1 MMSKTLT
8 EIAEKLRDSTQKAIL
23 IYAFNGVGKT
33 RLSREFKELI
43 APKKDSA
50 SSDLKCKQIL
60 YYSSF
65 TEDLFYWDNDL
76 TNDSSIKLKIH
87 PNAFTEWVFA
97 EQGLQSQV
105 LDNFKHYQFGSK
117 LEVDIRHADGEIVFS
132 YRNDDGLLNND
143 VKISK
148 GEESNFIWSI
158 FFTLIQQV
166 VDELNIVDK
175 SMRSTDKFD
184 NLKYIFIDDPVS
196 SLDEN
201 HLIQLAVD
209 IAQMMKASTSDI
221 RFIITTHNPLFF
233 NVMYNEFTNGIGS
246 NKSYRL
252 EKLENGMS
260 RLVEQKHDSPFAYQV
275 YLKSQLEHLF
285 KEEISSDAVKDALKD
300 DASKNSFTQ
309 LLKPEMIRDELN
321 KLHQLLKEGL
331 DEQKINPKEFFLSE
345 IATERKRDKKRLF
358 EVKFFINKPIEDCL
372 VEKYHFNFMRN
383 ILEKTATFL
392 GYRNFEDVLPNET
405 EDSFRHYANRIIN
418 LSSHAKHSAE
428 ETNVVLDNDKR
439 VLRYVLNHLNKTY
452 GFRKVFVKLVDD

>member
-8 EIAEKLRDSTQKAIL
+8 EIAQELVSAPQKAIL

-43 APKKDSA
+43 APKRYNA
-50 SSDLKCKQIL
+50 SSDLKDKQIL

-76 TNDSSIKLKIH
+76 DNDNSMTLKIH
-87 PNAFTEWVFA
+87 PNAFTDWVFA

-105 LDNFKHYQFGSK
+105 IDNFKHYHFGSK

-132 YRNDDGLLNND
+132 YRNDDGSLKND

-166 VDELNIVDK
+166 VDELNVDE
-175 SMRSTDKFD
+175 SERSTDKF
-184 NLKYIFIDDPVS
+184 NKVKYIFIDDPVS

-209 IAQMMKASTSDI
+209 IAQMIRTSTSDI

-260 RLVEQKHDSPFAYQV
+260 RLVKQKHDSPFAYQV

-300 DASKNSFTQ
+300 DASKNLFTQ
-309 LLKPEMIRDELN
+309 LLKPEMTRDELN
-321 KLHQLLKEGL
+321 QLYQLLKDKI
-331 DEQKINPKEFFLSE
+331 DEQKINLQNLFFSE
-345 IATERKRDKKRLF
+345 IACDKRNGKQF
-358 EVKFFINKPIEDCL
+358 FQIKFFREKSIEKCQ

-405 EDSFRHYANRIIN
+405 EDSFRHYAKRIIN

-439 VLRYVLNHLNKTY
+439 VLKYVLDHLNETY